1 MFSGGLPGMGSERPL
16 PWEAL
21 GRLFV
26 QWHGQRTRRV
36 QIRTPRAAGFRG
48 GPRAASARLQN
59 GSSFC
64 AHLLSDLRRP
74 DGVPLPGTTEALG
87 SMLDAL
93 TSALRGLGQDRNQAE
108 CS

>member
-1 MFSGGLPGMGSERPL
+1 MFSGGLPGTGSERPL

-26 QWHGQRTRRV
+26 QRHGQRTRRV
-36 QIRTPRAAGFRG
+36 RIRTPKAAGFRG
-48 GPRAASARLQN
+48 GPRAASACLRGN
-59 GSSFC
+59 SFC

-93 TSALRGLGQDRNQAE
+93 TSVLRGLGQDRNQAE